1 MKKVAKKV
9 AKKQIAKAVEK
20 DKIKKEFKK
29 TAAIFDIDGTIFRD
43 SLLLQH
49 LEKGVQ
55 YDLFPNALEEEIKPY
70 KKAWENRELDYD
82 DYLTHAAILYT
93 KYLTGKNSED
103 VEFVARK
110 VLEKEGKK
118 LYTYTKERIK
128 WHKEQGH
135 EIIFISGSPN
145 FLVNKLAE
153 MLGVKTVYSSV
164 YVTKDSLFTGD
175 VIPMWDSK
183 SKKEVIKT
191 LANNY
196 DLATSYAYGD
206 TTGDFDMLMS
216 VAHPVAINPNQKLLN
231 KLKETN
237 KIYNIIVERKDV
249 IYQIGC

>member
-1 MKKVAKKV
+1 
-9 AKKQIAKAVEK
+9 
-20 DKIKKEFKK
+20 
-29 TAAIFDIDGTIFRD
+29 
-43 SLLLQH
+43 
-49 LEKGVQ
+49 
-55 YDLFPNALEEEIKPY
+55 
-70 KKAWENRELDYD
+70 
-82 DYLTHAAILYT
+82 
-93 KYLTGKNSED
+93 
-103 VEFVARK
+103 
-110 VLEKEGKK
+110 
-118 LYTYTKERIK
+118 
-128 WHKEQGH
+128 
-135 EIIFISGSPN
+135 
-145 FLVNKLAE
+145 

-231 KLKETN
+231 KLKETD